1 MKAIAKLAF
10 GALMLGGAAI
20 AVAAPA
26 AAHTSV
32 GISFGFGGPDYGP
45 AYGPA
50 YGYDD
55 PCAYYDY
62 YDAPPPWGLP
72 PGYCGYQVYYDPVF
86 WGGSW
91 YRGPIYYRSYGG
103 HRQYWL
109 NGGWRHDE
117 WRGRRPAHI
126 EWRSGGHD
134 AWRSGGYGDWRGG
147 TYRRSGG
154 DHFRGG
160 NARGSYHF
168 SGAGYGYGGHHRGR
182 HH

>member
-1 MKAIAKLAF
+1 MRAIAKLAF

-20 AVAAPA
+20 AGAAPA

-32 GISFGFGGPDYGP
+32 GISFGFGGPVYGP

-50 YGYDD
+50 YGYGG

-62 YDAPPPWGLP
+62 YDVPPPWGLP
-72 PGYCGYQVYYDPVF
+72 PGYCGYRVYYDPVF

-91 YRGPIYYRSYGG
+91 YRGPIYYRWYGG

-126 EWRSGGHD
+126 EWRT
-134 AWRSGGYGDWRGG
+134 GGYGDWRGG
-147 TYRRSGG
+147 SYPRSGG

-160 NARGSYHF
+160 YVREGGHF
-168 SGAGYGYGGHHRGR
+168 RSGGYGDPHRGHR
-182 HH
+182 H